1 LTKEFNIPEDHIFNS
16 RDIQFENQILSAT
29 KGKGVD
35 IVLNSLAEEK
45 LQASFRCVAV
55 NGRFIE
61 IGKYDLQMNNKLGMF
76 SFLKNISFISVTIE
90 NFFYSLPNKLKEFFD
105 WIHENSRNGCVKPI
119 KPIKIFEPTEAEQA
133 FRHMSTGRHIGK
145 LVIKMRDEEDIKT
158 PLLNTNPTLK
168 LTVNSKTFFNPN
180 KVYIIIGGLG
190 GFGLELA
197 QWMTL
202 RGGKKIVLTSR
213 TGIRSNYQ
221 RVFLKRLEDIG
232 KMSDIFKSEIIIST
246 HDSNTEKGA
255 KTLLEEANKLGSI
268 GGIFHLAL
276 VLNDSLYENQTI
288 EGFRITCE
296 SKINT
301 FVNLDKL
308 TRDLYPDIDYFVCF
322 SSVACGRGNGGQSN
336 YGYANS
342 VIERICEKRRS
353 DGLHGL
359 AIQYGPIGD
368 VGLMADN
375 EISSFAAIVKQRILS
390 CLDVFDKFLQS
401 KHTIISSIVSKMFLN
416 FSLNSIKIFFLF
428 KPKFLPIL
436 KSLNIDSLLNFICKK
451 LQILYI
457 LRQNT

>member
-1 LTKEFNIPEDHIFNS
+1 LIKEYNIPENHIFNS
-16 RDIQFENQILSAT
+16 RDIEFESQILSIT

-35 IVLNSLAEEK
+35 IVLNSLSEEK
-45 LQASFRCVAV
+45 LQASFRCVAI
-55 NGRFIE
+55 NGRFVE
-61 IGKYDLQMNNKLGMF
+61 IGKFDLQMNNKLGMF
-76 SFLKNISFISVTIE
+76 SFLKNISFICVNIE
-90 NFFYSLPNKLKEFFD
+90 NIFYLLPNKVKSFFD
-105 WIHENSRNGCVKPI
+105 WIHDNSRNGCVKPI
-119 KPIKIFEPTEAEQA
+119 KPINIFQPTEAEQA

-145 LVIKMRDEEDIKT
+145 IVIKMRDEEHIKT

-190 GFGLELA
+190 GFGLELT

-202 RGGKKIVLTSR
+202 RGAKKIILTSR
-213 TGIRSNYQ
+213 NGIRTNYQ
-221 RVFLKRLEDIG
+221 KVFLKRLEEFG
-232 KMSDIFKSEIIIST
+232 KMSEIFKSEVIIST

-255 KTLLEEANKLGSI
+255 KILLEEANKLGTI

-276 VLNDSLYENQTI
+276 VLNDSLYENQTM
-288 EGFRITCE
+288 EGFRQTCE

-359 AIQYGPIGD
+359 AIQWGPIDD
-368 VGLMADN
+368 VGLFADN

-390 CLDVFDKFLQS
+390 CLEVCDKFFQS
-401 KHTIISSIVSKMFLN
+401 SHTILSSIVSQFLIN
-416 FSLNSIKIFFLF
+416 
-428 KPKFLPIL
+428 
-436 KSLNIDSLLNFICKK
+436 K
-451 LQILYI
+451 L
-457 LRQNT
+457 

>member
-1 LTKEFNIPEDHIFNS
+1 
-16 RDIQFENQILSAT
+16 
-29 KGKGVD
+29 
-35 IVLNSLAEEK
+35 
-45 LQASFRCVAV
+45 
-55 NGRFIE
+55 
-61 IGKYDLQMNNKLGMF
+61 
-76 SFLKNISFISVTIE
+76 LKNISFISVTIE
-90 NFFYSLPNKLKEFFD
+90 NFFFSLPNKLKEFFD

-133 FRHMSTGRHIGK
+133 FRHMSTGKHIGK
-145 LVIKMRDEEDIKT
+145 LVIKVRDEEDIKT

-180 KVYIIIGGLG
+180 KVYIITGGLG

-213 TGIRSNYQ
+213 TGVRSNYQ
-221 RVFLKRLEDIG
+221 RVFLKRLEEIG

-255 KTLLEEANKLGSI
+255 KTLLEEANKLGPV

-276 VLNDSLYENQTI
+276 VLSDSLYENQTI

-301 FVNLDKL
+301 FVNFDKL

-322 SSVACGRGNGGQSN
+322 SSVACGLGNGGQSN

-375 EISSFAAIVKQRILS
+375 DIPSLAAIVKQRILS
-390 CLDVFDKFLQS
+390 CLDVFDKFIQS
-401 KHTIISSIVSKMFLN
+401 KHTIISSTVSKMLLN
-416 FSLNSIKIFFLF
+416 FSLNSIKKFFLF
-428 KPKFLPIL
+428 KPKFLPL
-436 KSLNIDSLLNFICKK
+436 MSE
-451 LQILYI
+451 
-457 LRQNT
+457 